1 MDINR
6 KKHKLAIHRKRRI
19 RAKIS
24 GAADRPRL
32 VVHRSNTALYVQL
45 INDDKGITLT
55 SQSSKKKNK
64 EAAREL
70 GLRIAKA
77 AKEKGISAVVFDR
90 GGYKYHGSIK
100 ELADAAREGGL
111 QF

>member
-6 KKHKLAIHRKRRI
+6 KKHTLAVHRKRRI
-19 RAKIS
+19 RAKVS

-32 VVHRSNTALYVQL
+32 VVHRSNQALYVQI
-45 INDDKGITLT
+45 INDDKGITLA
-55 SQSSKKKNK
+55 SQYSKMKNK
-64 EAAREL
+64 TAAREL
-70 GLRIAKA
+70 GQRIAKV
-77 AKEKGISAVVFDR
+77 AKDKGISTVVFDR